1 MPVVRLAEKFS
12 VGYAYATSLLS
23 YMVDGAPR
31 PFSATFA
38 VTNRCN
44 LRCEYC
50 NCPFIDPSHLSLE
63 QVDVLFDRL
72 QGMGV
77 RRLGLAGG
85 EPLLRHDLG
94 EIIARAKQ
102 RGFFVSVNSNLTL
115 YDRNPEPLGHADLVY
130 TSLDGD
136 RAAHNRARGE
146 RAYDGVVDGIK
157 DLVRRGKPVIAICV
171 VTEHSI
177 GQAEVLLE
185 QAERLG
191 YRMHFQP
198 QCVDTE
204 IVRGEVSASV
214 SNEELRAFWRRL
226 LESKRMGRPI
236 VSSTPYL
243 ELLSQWNDFS
253 ISAYYD
259 SQTRCP
265 AGHGYIYIDPQAN
278 AFACA
283 YTKGQ
288 TPPVN
293 LLANDW
299 RESWDR
305 QNPCTRCTV
314 GPMLEFNLLFQR
326 PLTAALESIRSYG

>member
-1 MPVVRLAEKFS
+1 VRLGEKLS
-12 VGYAYATSLLS
+12 VGYAYATSLLA
-23 YMVDGAPR
+23 YMVDGQPR

-50 NCPFIDPSHLSLE
+50 NCPFIDPTNLSLDKIE
-63 QVDVLFDRL
+63 ILFDRL
-72 QGMGV
+72 QRMGI

-85 EPLLRHDLG
+85 EPTLRADLG
-94 EIIARAKQ
+94 NIIAMAKE
-102 RGFFVSVNSNLTL
+102 RRFFVSVNSNLTL
-115 YDRNPEPLGHADLVY
+115 YARHPERLELADLVY

-136 RAAHNRARGE
+136 RAAHTAARGE
-146 RAYDGVVDGIK
+146 DAYDGVIAGIT
-157 DLVRRGKPVIAICV
+157 DLVKRGKPVIAICV
-171 VTEHSI
+171 VTEHSVAQADQLLR
-177 GQAEVLLE
+177 QAEE
-185 QAERLG
+185 LG
-191 YRMHFQP
+191 FRMHFQP

-204 IVRGEVSASV
+204 IVRGQVADGLSGER
-214 SNEELRAFWRRL
+214 LRTFWKSLLDEKRR
-226 LESKRMGRPI
+226 GRPI
-236 VSSTPYL
+236 VSSSAYL
-243 ELLSQWNDFS
+243 ELLSQWDDFTV
-253 ISAYYD
+253 SAFYD
-259 SQTRCP
+259 PKTRCP
-265 AGHGYIYIDPQAN
+265 AGHGYIYIDPQGN

-299 RESWDR
+299 SEAWNR

-326 PLTAALESIRSYG
+326 PLSAALESIRSYG